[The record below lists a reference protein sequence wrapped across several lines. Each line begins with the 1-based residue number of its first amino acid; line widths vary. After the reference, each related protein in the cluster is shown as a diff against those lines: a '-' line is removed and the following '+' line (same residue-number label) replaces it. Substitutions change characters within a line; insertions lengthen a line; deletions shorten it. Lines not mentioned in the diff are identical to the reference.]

1 MAEFDDD
8 QDFNSEQ
15 VQKIT
20 ENAVQA
26 VIGGTQLVY
35 QRDKVNQWTQQI
47 IEQIIKE
54 LAKLCKNFKYVVT
67 CIIQQNNGAG
77 IQSAATAYWDTKTD
91 GLISVMLN

>member
-8 QDFNSEQ
+8 QDFNSQQ
-15 VQKIT
+15 VTQIT

-26 VIGGTQLVY
+26 VIGGNQLVY

-47 IEQIIKE
+47 IEQCIKE

-67 CIIQQNNGAG
+67 CII
-77 IQSAATAYWDTKTD
+77 
-91 GLISVMLN
+91 

>member
-1 MAEFDDD
+1 
-8 QDFNSEQ
+8 
-15 VQKIT
+15 VQRIT

-67 CIIQQNNGAG
+67 CII
-77 IQSAATAYWDTKTD
+77 
-91 GLISVMLN
+91 